1 MIWTFTPN
9 PALDITWQAPDQT
22 RGQTSSVSPAMQ
34 QVSWGVQP
42 AV

>member
-22 RGQTSSVSPAMQ
+22 RGQVHRIRRSTSS
-34 QVSWGVQP
+34 WTK
-42 AV
+42 